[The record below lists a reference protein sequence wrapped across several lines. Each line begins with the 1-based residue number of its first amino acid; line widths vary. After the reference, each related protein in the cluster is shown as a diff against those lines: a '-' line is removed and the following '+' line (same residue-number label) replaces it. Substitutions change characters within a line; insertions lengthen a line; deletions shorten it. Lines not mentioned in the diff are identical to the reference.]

1 MADLTG
7 KTLGNYRLVERIGR
21 GGMATVYKA
30 YQPALERYVAVKVMH
45 EQLAAEDPQFF
56 KRFQREAK
64 AIAALR
70 HPHIVQVF
78 DFGVEGDVPY
88 MVMEY
93 LEGVTLKAELQ
104 ALTRRGETM
113 PLGEA
118 GRIFQAIASAVE
130 HAHRQG
136 MAHRDLKPAN
146 VMLTARGEVVLTDFG
161 IARIVGGTQY
171 TATGAI
177 LGTPAYMSPEQG
189 QGRGGDERSD
199 VYALG
204 VILYEMVTG
213 RVPFDADT
221 PLAVIYK
228 HISDP
233 LPLPRRLNPAL
244 PESLEQVIL
253 KALAK
258 PPEDRYQRAS
268 DMARALADALANE
281 MVTVEHET
289 YATEL
294 VMAGE
299 TASLEPDTTPPT
311 PAPPAAAP
319 SARMP
324 VWAWAAGGL
333 VLGGLLV
340 LILLLAT
347 GQIGEARPIPP
358 AVAGLTAV
366 PAGVPSTPAETPAPT
381 PMPGRDEIVTT
392 PVAPAPPGAAII
404 VDNTDPGFRVEAGKW
419 GDCDFDSCEG
429 MCYSV
434 NFRYADPECTT
445 CRARF
450 DLRVGAAGEYEVWT
464 WWPRGSDRA
473 TDTPVTVSHGG
484 DSFTVRVDQ
493 RNQGSTWYRLG
504 KATLAA
510 GDSVA
515 VLVKGTDTGYANADA
530 VALTPAGSGP
540 PTTRQTGVAELPA
553 GAIIVD
559 NNDPNFSIEAGDWES
574 CGDGEC
580 AGASYGDDFLYAE
593 PGCTDCQAR
602 FDFQVSAG
610 GAYEAWTWW
619 PQGGDRS
626 MDTPFTVRHGGDSFT
641 AIIDQRVNGSAWY
654 RLGKVT
660 LGAGDSVSVVVRG
673 SNTGYANAD
682 AVALV
687 PASR

>member
-7 KTLGNYRLVERIGR
+7 KTLSRYRLLERIGR

-45 EQLAAEDPQFF
+45 EQLAVEDPQFF

-78 DFGVEGDVPY
+78 DFGVEDDVPY

-93 LEGVTLKAELQ
+93 LEGVTLKDELQ
-104 ALTRRGETM
+104 ALTGRGEIM
-113 PLGEA
+113 PLEDV
-118 GRIFQAIASAVE
+118 GRIFQAVASAVE
-130 HAHRQG
+130 HAHGQG

-146 VMLTARGEVVLTDFG
+146 VMLTNKGDVVLTDFG

-189 QGRGGDERSD
+189 QGQGGDERSD

-244 PESLEQVIL
+244 PQGVEQVIL

-258 PPEDRYQRAS
+258 HPEDRYQRAS
-268 DMARALADALANE
+268 AMADALADALA
-281 MVTVEHET
+281 
-289 YATEL
+289 A
-294 VMAGE
+294 E
-299 TASLEPDTTPPT
+299 TAAVERDTYVTQVTAPQVTSPIPTPPAV
-311 PAPPAAAP
+311 APPAGVP
-319 SARMP
+319 G
-324 VWAWAAGGL
+324 WAWAAGGL

-340 LILLLAT
+340 VIVLLVT
-347 GQIGEARPIPP
+347 GQLGAGTPGAPLVAAPTSAP
-358 AVAGLTAV
+358 ALTA
-366 PAGVPSTPAETPAPT
+366 
-381 PMPGRDEIVTT
+381 
-392 PVAPAPPGAAII
+392 APAPGQAGVDTIPAATTPLAEAII
-404 VDNTDPGFRVEAGKW
+404 VDNTASGFRVESGVW
-419 GDCDFDSCEG
+419 GDCYYDECEG
-429 MCYSV
+429 TSYGI

-450 DLRVGAAGEYEVWT
+450 DVGVGSGGEYEVWT
-464 WWPRGSDRA
+464 WWPRGSDRS
-473 TDTPVTVSHGG
+473 TDTPFTVSAGA
-484 DSFTVRVDQ
+484 DSFTVQVDQ
-493 RNQGSTWYRLG
+493 RHRGSTWYSLG
-504 KATLAA
+504 GVSLEL
-510 GDSVA
+510 GGSVS
-515 VLVKGTDTGYANADA
+515 VLVGGSDTGYANADA

-540 PTTRQTGVAELPA
+540 PANKQTGVAELPA
-553 GAIIVD
+553 GAIVVD
-559 NNDPNFSIEAGDWES
+559 NSDPDFSVESGDWES
-574 CGDGEC
+574 CWDGDCG
-580 AGASYGDDFLYAE
+580 GDSHGDDFLYAE
-593 PGCTDCQAR
+593 PGCTDCLAR
-602 FDFQVSAG
+602 FEFHVSAAG
-610 GAYEAWTWW
+610 EYQVWTWW

-626 MDTPFTVRHGGDSFT
+626 MDTPFTIQHAGDSFT
-641 AIIDQRVNGSAWY
+641 VLMDQRVNGSAWY

-660 LGAGDSVSVVVRG
+660 LAVGESLSVLVRG
-673 SNTGYANAD
+673 SDTGYANAD
-682 AVALV
+682 AVALTQ
-687 PASR
+687 

>member
-7 KTLGNYRLVERIGR
+7 KTLSRYRLVERIGR

-45 EQLAAEDPQFF
+45 EQLAVEDPQFF

-64 AIAALR
+64 AVAALR

-78 DFGVEGDVPY
+78 DFGVEDDVPY

-93 LEGVTLKAELQ
+93 LEGVTLKDELQ
-104 ALTRRGETM
+104 ALTGRGETM
-113 PLGEA
+113 PLEDV
-118 GRIFQAIASAVE
+118 GRIFQAVASAVE
-130 HAHRQG
+130 HAHGQG

-146 VMLTARGEVVLTDFG
+146 VMLTNKGDVVLTDFG

-189 QGRGGDERSD
+189 QGQGGDERSD

-244 PESLEQVIL
+244 PQGVEQVIL

-258 PPEDRYQRAS
+258 RPEDRYQGAS
-268 DMARALADALANE
+268 AMAEALAGALPAE
-281 MVTVEHET
+281 TAAVERDT
-289 YATEL
+289 YATE
-294 VMAGE
+294 V
-299 TASLEPDTTPPT
+299 TAPEVTSPILTPPV
-311 PAPPAAAP
+311 AAP
-319 SARMP
+319 RAGVP
-324 VWAWAAGGL
+324 PWAWAAGGL

-340 LILLLAT
+340 VIVLLVV
-347 GQIGEARPIPP
+347 GQLGAGTPGAPLVAAP
-358 AVAGLTAV
+358 ASAPVLTA
-366 PAGVPSTPAETPAPT
+366 APT
-381 PMPGRDEIVTT
+381 PGQAGVDTT
-392 PVAPAPPGAAII
+392 PAASTPLAEAII
-404 VDNTDPGFRVEAGKW
+404 VDNTDPGFRVESGEW
-419 GDCDFDSCEG
+419 GDCYYDECEG
-429 MCYSV
+429 TSYGI

-445 CRARF
+445 CWARF
-450 DLRVGAAGEYEVWT
+450 DVGVSGGGEYEVWA

-473 TDTPVTVSHGG
+473 TDTPFTVSYGA
-484 DSFTVRVDQ
+484 DSFTLQVDQ
-493 RNQGSTWYRLG
+493 RQQGSTWYSLG
-504 KATLAA
+504 GVSLEA
-510 GDSVA
+510 GGSVS
-515 VLVKGTDTGYANADA
+515 VLVAGSDTGYANADA

-540 PTTRQTGVAELPA
+540 PATKQTGVAELPA
-553 GAIIVD
+553 GAIVVD
-559 NNDPNFSIEAGDWES
+559 NTDPNFSVESGDWES
-574 CGDGEC
+574 CWDGDCG
-580 AGASYGDDFLYAE
+580 GTSHGDDFLYAE
-593 PGCTDCQAR
+593 PGCIDCQAR
-602 FDFQVSAG
+602 FEFQVSAAG
-610 GAYEAWTWW
+610 EYQVWTWW

-626 MDTPFTVRHGGDSFT
+626 MDTPFTIQHAGDSFT
-641 AIIDQRVNGSAWY
+641 VLMDQRLNGSAWY

-660 LGAGDSVSVVVRG
+660 LAAGDSLSVLVRG
-673 SNTGYANAD
+673 SDTGYANAD
-682 AVALV
+682 AVALTQ
-687 PASR
+687 